1 MIDSAEVRK
10 QIETVIEEMGARPI
24 AKISSE
30 YGEWDLGND
39 IAQLLQAGETE
50 EAINKIIES
59 LQNGDI
65 DEEGFVFEMEALLM
79 EVEEN

>member
-24 AKISSE
+24 AKIGNE
-30 YGEWDLGND
+30 YGEWETGNE
-39 IAQLLQAGETE
+39 IAQLLEDEKTE

-65 DEEGFVFEMEALLM
+65 DEEGFAFEMEALLM